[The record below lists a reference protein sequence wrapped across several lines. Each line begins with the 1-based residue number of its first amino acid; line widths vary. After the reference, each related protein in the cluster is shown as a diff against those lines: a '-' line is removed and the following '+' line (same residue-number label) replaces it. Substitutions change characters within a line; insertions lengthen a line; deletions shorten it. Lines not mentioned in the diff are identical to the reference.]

1 MHVLHDVGCDCH
13 EGLSIQDIEY
23 PSKWLFGVNFVMEY
37 EVSRGVAQ
45 VVCRLF
51 CGVTN
56 QVLAWIIV
64 TVVCFEMLIGVYWSE
79 LENGCEDES
88 TS

>member
-1 MHVLHDVGCDCH
+1 
-13 EGLSIQDIEY
+13 
-23 PSKWLFGVNFVMEY
+23 MEY